1 MSSRM
6 SGRRYS
12 IRRRLIVRTMACMLL
27 ILGGISLA
35 AHWFARY
42 ESEEFFSA
50 RLASSARVL
59 ETLVAH
65 QLETAT
71 IGAPIVIPIPKQLGY
86 SGGATPYGHP
96 YEHKIAFQVWNADGR
111 LLARSASAPQA
122 PLGPLAAGFS
132 EKLVGE
138 TLWQVFAL

>member
-1 MSSRM
+1 M

-71 IGAPIVIPIPKQLGY
+71 IGAPIVIPIPQQLGY

-111 LLARSASAPQA
+111 LVARSA
-122 PLGPLAAGFS
+122 
-132 EKLVGE
+132 
-138 TLWQVFAL
+138 